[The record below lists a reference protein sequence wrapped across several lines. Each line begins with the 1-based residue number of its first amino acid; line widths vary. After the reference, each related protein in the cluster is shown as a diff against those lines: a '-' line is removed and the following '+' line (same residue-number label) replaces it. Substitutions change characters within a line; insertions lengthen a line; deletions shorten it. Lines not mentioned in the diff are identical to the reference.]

1 MSGPKSSYYDITK
14 EMKRLL
20 KEQRREEERRRR
32 EEEKRRREEERR
44 RREEEK
50 RRREEERR
58 RREEEKR
65 RHEEERKRREEKAR
79 QDRIKKSDAAI
90 DKAFE
95 NFSSAVEENKN
106 ISAPKNN
113 FDAAKFLN
121 QLEML
126 ANNSRLSAALL
137 EKVAQT
143 KINFEKIS
151 DSTYKK
157 NFAALNIAPLVKEC
171 SEYLKISE
179 EIAALEF
186 DYKILCEMAGE
197 TAMPFEISAEN
208 ILKMKTEIN
217 HLREKIAADD
227 EKNYINKCLD
237 EVMAEMGYNVIG
249 SREVTKKSG
258 KHFKSE
264 IFTYNDG
271 TAVNVTA
278 SDDGKIVMELCGL
291 DEVDR
296 TPNFSESEQLCQ
308 DMENFCKDFGEIEK
322 RLAEKGVVLRQKIQ
336 RLPPNVEYAQIINV
350 SDYELK
356 GAVENF
362 RTKRRHEKISRYRS
376 NRNE

>member
-44 RREEEK
+44 RREE
-50 RRREEERR
+50 
-58 RREEEKR
+58 
-65 RHEEERKRREEKAR
+65 KAR
-79 QDRIKKSDAAI
+79 QDRIKKADAAI

-137 EKVAQT
+137 EKVEQT
-143 KINFEKIS
+143 KINFENIF
-151 DSTYKK
+151 DPTYKK

-171 SEYLKISE
+171 GEYLKISE
-179 EIAALEF
+179 EIAALEI

-208 ILKMKTEIN
+208 ISKMKTEIN

-264 IFTYNDG
+264 IFTYSDG

-336 RLPPNVEYAQIINV
+336 RLPPNVEYAQILNV

-362 RTKRRHEKISRYRS
+362 RTKRHHEKISRYRS